1 MYQYRAWNAQWQIAV
16 DLKNREKGSLGKRD
30 FEQGYYESVGKSGK
44 ESVAAATTA
53 NISKRNN
60 D

>member
-1 MYQYRAWNAQWQIAV
+1 MTDHSGFKEQGKGAGW
-16 DLKNREKGSLGKRD
+16 LKLAEWSLGKRD